1 MTKEEYK
8 EYLQS
13 EDWQLIRMAR
23 LRADNF
29 TCQKCGSKQNLQV
42 HHLTYE
48 RVGCECIKDL
58 TTLCKNCHSE
68 VHGIK
73 EVNKMGI
80 VWKKGKSKS
89 IKSEDSL
96 TAFVSRSKRKNE
108 HSDRIRISLKPLVYK
123 AMVDHFKMKNADR
136 IYMELGVSEE
146 HKNRLYMRMNN
157 AEGYVIS
164 VTSDK
169 NFSFPSDLFSEI
181 GVTFDFIEK
190 DRGKDFTVQNDA
202 TGWFIPI
209 R

>member
-13 EDWQLIRMAR
+13 EDWRLIRESR

-29 TCQKCGSKQNLQV
+29 TCQKCGSRQSLQV

-58 TTLCKNCHSE
+58 ITLCKDCHSE

-89 IKSEDSL
+89 IKSENSF
-96 TAFVSRSKRKNE
+96 TAFVSIIQRKDERSG
-108 HSDRIRISLKPLVYK
+108 RIRVSLKPLVYA
-123 AMVDHFKMKNADR
+123 AMVEHFKVKDAER
-136 IYMELGVSEE
+136 IYVELGVSEE

-157 AEGYVIS
+157 NEGYTIS
-164 VTSDK
+164 ATSDK

-181 GVTFDFIEK
+181 GVTFDFLEEK
-190 DRGKDFTVQNDA
+190 HGKDIAVKTDM
-202 TGWFIPI
+202 TGWYIPI

>member
-13 EDWQLIRMAR
+13 EDWRQIRVTR

-58 TTLCKNCHSE
+58 ITLCKDCHSE

-80 VWKKGKSKS
+80 IWKKGKSKS
-89 IKSEDSL
+89 IKSENSF
-96 TAFVSRSKRKNE
+96 TAFVSIIQRKDERSG
-108 HSDRIRISLKPLVYK
+108 RIRVSLKPLVYA
-123 AMVDHFKMKNADR
+123 AMVEHFKVKDAER
-136 IYMELGVSEE
+136 IYVELGVSEE

-157 AEGYVIS
+157 NEGYTIS
-164 VTSDK
+164 ATSDK

-181 GVTFDFIEK
+181 GVTFDFLEEK
-190 DRGKDFTVQNDA
+190 HGKDIAVKNDM
-202 TGWFIPI
+202 TGWYIPI

>member
-13 EDWQLIRMAR
+13 EDWRLIRVKR

-58 TTLCKNCHSE
+58 ITLCKDCHSE

-89 IKSEDSL
+89 IKSENSF
-96 TAFVSRSKRKNE
+96 TAFVSIIQRKDERSG
-108 HSDRIRISLKPLVYK
+108 RIRVSLKPLVYA
-123 AMVDHFKMKNADR
+123 AMVEDFKVKDAER
-136 IYMELGVSEE
+136 IYVELGVSEE

-157 AEGYVIS
+157 NEGYTIS
-164 VTSDK
+164 ATSDK

-181 GVTFDFIEK
+181 GVTFDFLEEK
-190 DRGKDFTVQNDA
+190 HGKDIAVKNDM
-202 TGWFIPI
+202 TGWYIPI

>member
-13 EDWQLIRMAR
+13 EDWQLIRVAR

-29 TCQKCGSKQNLQV
+29 TCRKCGSKQNLQV

-58 TTLCKNCHSE
+58 ITLCKDCHSE
-68 VHGIK
+68 AHGIK

-89 IKSEDSL
+89 IKSENSF
-96 TAFVSRSKRKNE
+96 TAFVSIIQRKDERSG
-108 HSDRIRISLKPLVYK
+108 RIRVSLKPLVYA
-123 AMVDHFKMKNADR
+123 AMVEHFKVKDAER
-136 IYMELGVSEE
+136 IYVELGVSEE

-157 AEGYVIS
+157 NEGYTIS
-164 VTSDK
+164 ATSDK

-181 GVTFDFIEK
+181 GVTFDFLEEK
-190 DRGKDFTVQNDA
+190 HGKDIAVKNDM
-202 TGWFIPI
+202 TGWYIPI